1 MKTLVP
7 FFLLL
12 NCLSFSVQAQNQ
24 KETVLFDYDRYIL
37 TADAQSKLDA
47 VLSKMILSDLQSV
60 VLNGNT
66 DADGNSNY
74 NVTLSKNRANTVADY
89 LITKG
94 IPSEKI
100 RRSFEGENKPV
111 AENES
116 NSGKQQNRRVEIT
129 FTFAEKNYTNTVY
142 EQFPKEIQPFTAKS
156 NEVIS
161 ITGKE
166 GTVIRIPKN
175 ALVKSNGKYA
185 IGKIDIELQE
195 FYKKSDILKAN
206 LHTMSE
212 GKMLESGGM
221 IYIKATAKG
230 ETLQLKK
237 GAEMDISFASKN
249 KPDNMK
255 VFYGYPKK
263 DKSIDWNTNSELAE
277 EDDVIETSGTA
288 IYTITYWNGNV
299 VSDTLKDGITTR
311 HFKRDDADTKKV
323 ALIDNT
329 ILKSSKL
336 GWINCDRFYDVKDK
350 TNLAVAIDL
359 KYKPEIRLVFK
370 DINSIMA
377 GYLNADKQLVFAN
390 VPVGRKATLLAFSYV
405 NDEAYISI
413 KDVVID
419 KGGIVALDLRKT
431 GMEELKTE
439 LEKLNE

>member
-129 FTFAEKNYTNTVY
+129 FAFTEKNYTNTVY

-185 IGKIDIELQE
+185 VGKIDIELQE
-195 FYKKSDILKAN
+195 FYKKSDVLKAN
-206 LHTMSE
+206 LHTMSD

-249 KPDNMK
+249 KPDNME

-311 HFKRDDADTKKV
+311 RFKRDDADTKKV

>member
-12 NCLSFSVQAQNQ
+12 NCLSFSIQAQNQ

-185 IGKIDIELQE
+185 VGKIDIELQE
-195 FYKKSDILKAN
+195 FYKKSDVLKAN
-206 LHTMSE
+206 LHTMSD

-249 KPDNMK
+249 KPDNME

-311 HFKRDDADTKKV
+311 RFKRDDADTKKV